1 MPQTTALFIHGVGRA
16 GRAAW
21 PHQHAL
27 ERDRPCLWLPRV
39 APGDPPARVLALA
52 EKLLDGPAHVVAH
65 SYGALAA
72 LRLAQ
77 VRPERV
83 RSLTLLEPAALHL
96 SRGAPHTERHVAAM
110 EPVFARA
117 NDGGTDDREFS
128 RLFAEA
134 NGTPV
139 PDVPPDVLA
148 PLVAQL
154 RSTTPPWTLPVDAS
168 VAGRTPVLVV
178 AGSLDT
184 MYGEVAESLRHH
196 GAELVVLDG
205 TGHRPHDDERFAPVL
220 VGFWAAVDS

>member
-1 MPQTTALFIHGVGRA
+1 VPQTPALFIHGVGRA

-39 APGDPPARVLALA
+39 APGDPPARMLALA
-52 EKLLDGPAHVVAH
+52 EALLDGPAHVVAH

-77 VRPERV
+77 VRPELA
-83 RSLTLLEPAALHL
+83 RSLTLVEPAALHL
-96 SRGAPHTERHVAAM
+96 SRGAPHTEQHVAAM

-117 NDGGTDDREFS
+117 RDRGMDDREFS

-134 NGTPV
+134 NGMPV
-139 PDVPPDVLA
+139 PDVPADVLA
-148 PLVAQL
+148 SLVAQL
-154 RSTTPPWTLPVDAS
+154 RATAPPWTLPVDAS
-168 VAGRTPVLVV
+168 VAARTPVLVV
-178 AGSLDT
+178 AGAMDT
-184 MYGEVAESLRHH
+184 MYGEVAETLRHQ

-205 TGHRPHDDERFAPVL
+205 TGHRPHDDERFAPVMAR
-220 VGFWAAVDS
+220 FWAAVDS